1 MTLVWVTGSA
11 GVGKSTACAQLKA
24 RHQLAV
30 DADWEGY
37 SHWVDRASGHIVAD
51 PPYPVPAGWLARF
64 GWRIDREAVAVLARR
79 ARAETA
85 FLFGSAENEADVW
98 DLIDHVVCLVVDN
111 PTLRQRL
118 LTRTTNA
125 FGKHPDELAAA
136 LARNDTAE
144 GRYQRLN
151 ATIIDGTLPPSGVVD
166 AVLAA
171 ATGTAPEG
179 RPR

>member
-1 MTLVWVTGSA
+1 M
-11 GVGKSTACAQLKA
+11 
-24 RHQLAV
+24 
-30 DADWEGY
+30 
-37 SHWVDRASGHIVAD
+37 RALD
-51 PPYPVPAGWLARF
+51 
-64 GWRIDREAVAVLARR
+64 
-79 ARAETA
+79 ETA
-85 FLFGSAENEADVW
+85 FLFGSAEKEADVW

-125 FGKHPDELAAA
+125 FGKQPDELAAA

-144 GRYQRLN
+144 TRYRRLN
-151 ATIIDGTLPPSGVVD
+151 ATIIDGTLPPSEVVD

-171 ATGTAPEG
+171 AAGTAPEG